1 MHIQSAQ
8 ERASTAKTV
17 KGRCVRQLSSGSTGR
32 SGIQRSLP
40 ARRAGNRLWVPLN
53 ELVCDGANP
62 VAAYDEA
69 MVVAEIVA
77 LRVRSRVE
85 KSIQQIDIRL
95 RYMIPAAVL
104 TLIDE
109 TERIRTRIIRMPK
122 TMPLYVSDWP
132 QDADTGTVTGD
143 EKSIPPAL

>member
-69 MVVAEIVA
+69 MVVAEMVA

-104 TLIDE
+104 TVIAFTLSAF
-109 TERIRTRIIRMPK
+109 RP
-122 TMPLYVSDWP
+122 SD
-132 QDADTGTVTGD
+132 QGTQCTTKLDHG
-143 EKSIPPAL
+143 ALHTLCK